1 MNNNYN
7 FINELLALE
16 KLTNIHIFKKKI
28 LKNYKMR
35 NNENII
41 NDCNKMKKKQLIILA
56 GEIKTIANNNITIDK
71 IKYIYE
77 KTLDNIDNLN
87 KIIYIVNYNKKQF
100 IEEYSN

>member
-28 LKNYKMR
+28 LENYKMR
-35 NNENII
+35 NNDYVI
-41 NDCNKMKKKQLIILA
+41 NDCNKMKKKQLTILA

-77 KTLDNIDNLN
+77 KTLNNIDNLN
-87 KIIYIVNYNKKQF
+87 KIINIVNYNKKQF

>member
-28 LKNYKMR
+28 LENYKMR
-35 NNENII
+35 NNENVI

-87 KIIYIVNYNKKQF
+87 KIINIVNYNKKQF

>member
-28 LKNYKMR
+28 LENYKMR
-35 NNENII
+35 NNENVI

-87 KIIYIVNYNKKQF
+87 KIINIVNYTKTQF

>member
-28 LKNYKMR
+28 LENYKMR
-35 NNENII
+35 NNDNII
-41 NDCNKMKKKQLIILA
+41 NDCNKIKKKQLIILA

-87 KIIYIVNYNKKQF
+87 KIINIVNYNKKQF